1 MSLKPVI
8 YVDADKCVN
17 CHRCISVCPVK
28 FCNDGSG
35 DYVKINAD
43 LCIGCG
49 ACIGA
54 CDHGARYGL
63 DDTQEFFEALE
74 RKEKVLAIV
83 APAVAA
89 NFKGKDL
96 ELNGWLK
103 SIGVAAVFDVSFGAE
118 LTTKS
123 YVEYLKKENPELVI
137 SQPCPA
143 LVSYIELYQ
152 PDLIKYLSPAD
163 SPMAHTFALI
173 KNFYPEYKDYK
184 MVAISPCYAKR
195 REFDENGLGDMNV
208 SMRSISEYLE
218 KNNINLS
225 SFPKTPYDN
234 PPAERAVLYSTPGG
248 LLRTAER
255 FVPGISKQARKIEG
269 QPEMTEYF
277 TEISE
282 SLKKGKKIPYKL
294 IDCLNCGKGCNCGA
308 GTVNQKMPLDE
319 LESYIEKRMEERK
332 QDLKTSSIFGL
343 KKLERTVNKFWKPGI
358 YNRKYVDRSASVREA
373 IKIPTESELQNIYI
387 QMGKREK
394 KDFLNCGACGYD
406 SCREMAIAIFNKI
419 NRFDHCHHY
428 VIAQN
433 KALHE
438 RFQNEIHDKV
448 GNVTQISIS
457 KLSDSERDV
466 DSLMNVTHE
475 MNESVETS
483 SSAVEEMIGNIKSI
497 NQILMENEKAVSEL
511 ETATVA
517 GKANL
522 TDVAKLV
529 GEIEKD
535 SKGLVEMS
543 KMIQQIASQTNLLA
557 MNAAI
562 EAAHAGSV
570 GSGFAVV
577 SDEIRKLAESSSTEA
592 KRIGEVLKKV
602 KSSIDS
608 AYGKTISTSNEFE
621 TIVTLSSK
629 VKNQEDIV
637 KNAVTEQNEGGKQ
650 LLESLAA
657 LRDSSHAVSDAA
669 EKLDKG
675 TKLVKKAIEDLN
687 NN

>member
-1 MSLKPVI
+1 MSLKAVI
-8 YVDADKCVN
+8 KVDSDKCIN
-17 CHRCISVCPVK
+17 CHRCIAVCPVK

-35 DYVKINAD
+35 DYVRINDD

-49 ACIGA
+49 ACISV
-54 CDHGARYGL
+54 CEPKARYGL
-63 DDTQEFFEALE
+63 DDTQEFFDALA

-89 NFKGKDL
+89 NFKGQDL

-103 SIGVAAVFDVSFGAE
+103 SIGVSAVFDVSFGAE

-123 YVEYLKKENPELVI
+123 YVEYLKTNPKLVI

-184 MVAISPCYAKR
+184 TVAISPCYAKR

-208 SMRSISEYLE
+208 TMRSLSEYFE

-225 SFPKTPYDN
+225 SYPKTPYDN

-255 FVPGISKQARKIEG
+255 FVPGISKMARKIEG

-277 TEISE
+277 TELSE
-282 SLKKGKKIPYKL
+282 ALKKGKNIPYKL

-319 LESYIEKRMEERK
+319 LEQYIEKRMEQRK
-332 QDLKTSSIFGL
+332 SELKTSSFFGKL
-343 KKLERTVNKFWKPGI
+343 KLEKTISKFWKPKI
-358 YNRKYVDRSASVREA
+358 YDRKYVDRSASVRDFL
-373 IKIPTESELQNIYI
+373 KTPSESELQKIYL
-387 QMGKREK
+387 QMGKHEA

-406 SCREMAIAIFNKI
+406 SCKDMAIAIFNKV
-419 NRFDHCHHY
+419 NRFDNCHHY
-428 VIAQN
+428 VIEQN
-433 KALHE
+433 KILHE
-438 RFQNEIHDKV
+438 QFQNEIKEKV
-448 GNVTQISIS
+448 GSVTKISIS
-457 KLSDSERDV
+457 KLSDSEKDV
-466 DSLMNVTHE
+466 GSLVNVTQE

-483 SSAVEEMIGNIKSI
+483 SSAIEEMIGNIKSI
-497 NQILMENEKAVSEL
+497 NQILVENEKAVSDL
-511 ETATVA
+511 ESATVE
-517 GKANL
+517 GRANL

-592 KRIGEVLKKV
+592 KRIAEVLKKV
-602 KSSIDS
+602 KHSIDS
-608 AYGKTISTSNEFE
+608 AYGKTLSTQNEFE
-621 TIVTLSSK
+621 TIVKLSSK

-637 KNAVTEQNEGGKQ
+637 KSAVTEQTEGGKQ
-650 LLESLAA
+650 LLDSLSV
-657 LRDSSHAVSDAA
+657 LRDSSRAVSEAA
-669 EKLDKG
+669 EKLDSG
-675 TKLVKKAIEDLN
+675 TKLVKKAIADLN
-687 NN
+687 N